1 MARSSP
7 AQSNFNAGELSPL
20 FGGRVD
26 MAKYGNGCY
35 RMRGFI
41 PLPQGPARRR
51 SGTMYVAATKDN
63 AAQSWLMP
71 FVYSEEDSFALEF
84 GEEYVRFYT
93 DNGQL
98 ISSGVAAWVTLTAY
112 AIGDLVTNAG
122 TTYYCTTAHTSAALF
137 ATDLASGYWYAQT
150 GDIYEIPSPYTEADL
165 INSNGTFRLSYAQ
178 TGDVLFIAHRSHFP
192 RKLTRVGNTNWQFSE
207 ATIKNGPFIGVN
219 PDETATVY
227 ASAATGTGV
236 TLTASTAIFTAE
248 KVGTLF
254 LLEQKGVDGVPA
266 WEPAKAILL
275 GDERRSDSNVYRAL
289 NAATT
294 GAVKPVHREG
304 ARYDGDTGVQ
314 WQYVHSGYGIARITA
329 VAGLTATAD
338 IISEI
343 PSQAVGAANASL
355 RWSFSAWD
363 SVLGYPDVVVF
374 HRERLV
380 YFRGSQ
386 WWASVAGDFENFA
399 TRDGA
404 EVTADMA
411 IVAEIAAG
419 EVNDVVWAAS
429 GDDLLVGTLGAEF
442 SLSEMASS
450 EVFGPGNVAARREST
465 RGSRQ
470 VAPVQAGDSTLF
482 VQPTGMRVRDMR
494 YSFNTAG
501 YESND
506 LTIIADHIAAGQI
519 TQMAFAQE
527 PNSVVW
533 CCCENGDLLGLTF
546 MLEQDVIGWHPNP
559 IGGRTIVSDTAAV
572 ESVCVIPSPDGTHDQ
587 LWMIVRRRIGAS
599 AARYVEYLAPDFDN
613 ATTDIADAVFSD
625 SAIGYDGTIV
635 FSPAVRLVDGTT
647 WAAGDTGRILTL
659 TVQPTVAEIGDW
671 IRMRIGDDEAIVEV
685 TGAWAVNSFPVQ
697 FVTAIPVGLQDVGCL
712 DMAYMRSTFTGLD
725 HLEGEEVTILADG
738 GGHRNLTVTGG
749 SITIDQRAAR
759 VIVGLPAPCELETM
773 RIEAG
778 ATDGTAQGKTKRTH
792 RVVLRLH
799 ESMGGKVGP
808 EGKEIAIQY
817 RTTSDPMGTQAG
829 LKTGDYFTLYPEGYV
844 REGRIRITS
853 DQPFPLTVVAIFP
866 QLETEDAP

>member
-35 RMRGFI
+35 RLRGFI

-51 SGTMYVAATKDN
+51 SGTIYVAPIKT
-63 AAQSWLMP
+63 AANQSWLMP
-71 FVYSEEDSFALEF
+71 FSYSEADSFALEF
-84 GEEYVRFYT
+84 GNLYVRFFT

-98 ISSGVAAWVTLTAY
+98 VVSGVAAYNGATAY
-112 AIGDLVTNAG
+112 VIGDLVTNAG
-122 TTYYCTTAHTSAALF
+122 TTYYCIAATTGNAPPN
-137 ATDLASGYWYAQT
+137 ATYWYALT
-150 GDIYEIPSPYTEADL
+150 GSIYEIPSPYTAAQL
-165 INSNGTFRLSYAQ
+165 TNSNGTFRLSYAQ

-192 RKLTRVGNTNWQFSE
+192 QKLTRVGNTNWQF
-207 ATIKNGPFIGVN
+207 ADCTIKNGPFIGVN
-219 PDETATVY
+219 PDETTTVR
-227 ASAATGTGV
+227 ASAATGTGI
-236 TLTASTAIFTAE
+236 TLTASTSIFAAE

-254 LLEQKGVDGVPA
+254 LLEQKAVDGVAA
-266 WEPAKAILL
+266 WEVAKVVAI

-289 NAATT
+289 TAGTT

-329 VAGLTATAD
+329 VAGTTATAD
-338 IISEI
+338 VISEI
-343 PSQAVGAANASL
+343 PSQAVGGGNDSL
-355 RWSFSAWD
+355 RWSFAAWD
-363 SVLGYPDVVVF
+363 DVLGYPDVVVF
-374 HRERLV
+374 HRERLIF
-380 YFRGSQ
+380 FRGSQ

-404 EVTADMA
+404 EVTAEMA

-419 EVNDVVWAAS
+419 EVNDAVWAAS

-442 SLSEMASS
+442 SLSEMATS
-450 EVFGPGNVAARREST
+450 EVFGPGNVAARRESS

-482 VQPTGMRVRDMR
+482 VQPTGTRVRDMR

-527 PNSVVW
+527 PNSIVW
-533 CCCENGDLLGLTF
+533 ACCANGELLGLTF
-546 MLEQDVIGWHPNP
+546 MLEQDVIGWHPHP
-559 IGGRTIVSDTAAV
+559 IGGETTQRDHAAV

-587 LWMIVRRRIGAS
+587 LWLIARRQINGS
-599 AARYVEYLAPDFDN
+599 STRYVEYMERDYIESE
-613 ATTDIADAVFSD
+613 TDIEDAVFSD
-625 SAIGYDGTIV
+625 SAITFDGTIAGA
-635 FSPAVRLVDGTT
+635 SGTLAGGTT
-647 WAAGDTGRILTL
+647 WAAGDTGVVASV
-659 TVQPTVAEIGDW
+659 TVQPAAGDVGDW
-671 IRMRIGDDEAIVEV
+671 LRLRIGDDEAIVQITSV
-685 TGAWAVNSFPVQ
+685 WLLGAFDVQ
-697 FVTAIPVGLQDVGCL
+697 FVTEIPTALRAALCENV
-712 DMAYMRSTFTGLD
+712 AYMRDTFTGLG
-725 HLEGEEVTILADG
+725 HLEGQTLTVLADG
-738 GGHRNLTVTGG
+738 GGHVNVTVTAGA
-749 SITIDQRAAR
+749 ITTAAR
-759 VIVGLPAPCELETM
+759 VARLIVGLPAPAELETM

-808 EGKEIAIQY
+808 SGKEVLIQY
-817 RTTSDPMGTQAG
+817 RTTSDPMGTQVG
-829 LKTGDYFTLYPEGYV
+829 LKTGDYFTNYPEGYV
-844 REGRIRITS
+844 REGRIRITN
-853 DQPFPLTVVAIFP
+853 DQPFPMTVVAIYP
-866 QLETEDAP
+866 QLETEDSA

>member
-20 FGGRVD
+20 FSGRVD
-26 MAKYGNGCY
+26 MSKYGNGCY
-35 RMRGFI
+35 TMRGFI

-51 SGTMYVAATKDN
+51 SGTVYVAPVKDAN
-63 AAQSWLMP
+63 DQTWLMP
-71 FVYSEEDSFALEF
+71 FSYSESDSFAIEF
-84 GEEYVRFYT
+84 GDEYVRFYT

-98 ISSGVAAWVTLTAY
+98 VVSGVAAYNGATAY
-112 AIGDLVTNAG
+112 VIGDLVSSAG
-122 TTYYCTTAHTSAALF
+122 VNYYCIAATTGNAPPN
-137 ATDLASGYWYAQT
+137 ATYWYPLT
-150 GDIYEIPSPYTEADL
+150 GAIYEIPSPYTAAEMT
-165 INSNGTFRLSYAQ
+165 NTNGTFRLSYAQ

-192 RKLTRVGNTNWQFSE
+192 QKLTRVGNTNWNF
-207 ATIKNGPFIGVN
+207 ADCTIKNGPFIGVN
-219 PDETATVY
+219 PDETTTVY
-227 ASAATGTGV
+227 ASAATGAGI
-236 TLTASTAIFTAE
+236 TLTASTSIFTAE

-254 LLEQKGVDGVPA
+254 LLEQKAVDGVTA
-266 WEPAKAILL
+266 WEPAKAVVI
-275 GDERRSDSNVYRAL
+275 GDLRRSDSNVYRAL
-289 NAATT
+289 TAGTT

-329 VAGLTATAD
+329 VAGATATAD
-338 IISEI
+338 VVEEI
-343 PSQAVGAANASL
+343 PSQAVGVANASL

-363 SVLGYPDVVVF
+363 DVLGYPDVVVF

-380 YFRGSQ
+380 FFRGKD

-404 EVTADMA
+404 EVTAEMA

-470 VAPVQAGDSTLF
+470 VAPVQVGDSTLF
-482 VQPTGMRVRDMR
+482 VQPTGTRVRDMR

-527 PNSVVW
+527 PHSVVW
-533 CCCENGDLLGLTF
+533 ACCLNGDLLGLTF
-546 MLEQDVIGWHPNP
+546 MLEQDVIGWHPHP
-559 IGGRTIVSDTAAV
+559 IGGSTTQRDHAAI
-572 ESVCVIPSPDGTHDQ
+572 ESVCAIPSPGGTHDQ
-587 LWMIVRRRIGAS
+587 LWMVARRNIDGNS
-599 AARYVEYLAPDFDN
+599 TRYVEYMERDYQESE
-613 ATTDIADAVFSD
+613 TDIEDAVFSD
-625 SAIGYDGTIV
+625 SSIGFDGTV
-635 FSPAVRLVDGTT
+635 AGASVTLSAGGT
-647 WAAGDTGRILTL
+647 WAVGETGTASSVTIMPGAGD
-659 TVQPTVAEIGDW
+659 IGDW
-671 IRMRIGDDEAIVEV
+671 LRLRIGDTEAIVEI
-685 TGAWAVNSFPVQ
+685 TSAWALGSFTVE
-697 FVTAIPVGLQDVGCL
+697 FITEIPVALRGVAIGGV
-712 DMAYMRSTFTGLD
+712 AYMRDTFTGLD
-725 HLEGEEVTILADG
+725 HLEGEELTVLADG
-738 GGHRNLTVTGG
+738 GGHPNVTVTGG
-749 SITIDQRAAR
+749 EITTNAR
-759 VIVGLPAPCELETM
+759 VARLIVGLPAPCELETM

-778 ATDGTAQGKTKRTH
+778 ATDGTAQGKIKRTH

-799 ESMGGKVGP
+799 ETMGGKVGP
-808 EGKEIAIQY
+808 EGKEILIQY
-817 RTTSDPMGTQAG
+817 RTTSNPMGAQVG
-829 LKTGDYFTLYPEGYV
+829 LKTGDYYTTYPEGYV
-844 REGRIRITS
+844 REGRIRLTN
-853 DQPFPLTVVAIFP
+853 DQPFPMTVVAIFP
-866 QLETEDAP
+866 QLETEDAG